1 MTLAPALG
9 ERRDLD
15 VLYELLCCDP
25 DIVVCVH
32 RISNACLHN
41 SWELEESGHAL
52 KPSIRERL
60 HRHYDLF
67 LRDCIRMMYLCG
79 FAAFY
84 IRRVQQLP
92 LPFCPAIGTFT
103 WHTRIS
109 EKSAGPNAHYDINVT
124 AGNVKRRDIRIMPY
138 YSPIVCAHIKTPMQA
153 VLSQYMA
160 LQELH
165 ETIRASNKWNQEKHV
180 VVTETMDVKDQTTSG
195 LQLLD
200 DVRRYTLS
208 GEHSMMRDNVLRL
221 KNRYNKD
228 LRNTNEAKLEWINDQ
243 FGGGHTQG
251 IATHVLPPNMGVVEL
266 SNIAYGNEYETL
278 KQHYRDSVYTFFGVQ
293 NQSTV
298 QAANKSTAEFI
309 SSEQHQNTQNISRF
323 LEQVLQSVY
332 SISFNVPLE
341 NVRVT
346 ISGQPRASINNT
358 DDIKRLADAELLA
371 PSDRK
376 KARKLMDTL

>member
-1 MTLAPALG
+1 MSLVPAHDG
-9 ERRDLD
+9 RTDLD

-25 DIVVCVH
+25 DIVVCVN
-32 RISNACLHN
+32 RVSNACLHN
-41 SWELEESGHAL
+41 SWDLLENGLAL

-60 HRHYDLF
+60 NRHYDLF
-67 LRDCIRMMYLCG
+67 LRDCIRMLYLCG

-84 IRRVQQLP
+84 IRRVQKLP
-92 LPFCPAIGTFT
+92 LPFCPAIGTFS
-103 WHTRIS
+103 WSTRIS

-124 AGNVKRRDIRIMPY
+124 KGNVKRKDIHIMPY
-138 YSPIVCAHIKTPMQA
+138 YSPIVSQHIKTPMQA
-153 VLSQYMA
+153 ILSQYMA
-160 LQELH
+160 LQEMH
-165 ETIRASNKWNQEKHV
+165 QTIRASNKWNQEKHV

-228 LRNTNEAKLEWINDQ
+228 LRNTNEAKLEWIQDQ

-278 KQHYRDSVYTFFGVQ
+278 KEHYRDSVYTFFGVQ

-309 SSEQHQNTQNISRF
+309 SSEQHQNTQNINRF
-323 LEQVLQSVY
+323 LEHVLQSVY
-332 SISFNVPLE
+332 SLSFDVPLE
-341 NVRVT
+341 NIHVT
-346 ISGQPRASINNT
+346 INGTPRAAINNT

-371 PSDRK
+371 PTDKK
-376 KARKLMDTL
+376 KARKLMDTI